1 VIDYSWRHTFLEIIR
16 RRIHMILR
24 SFLAVACLVTLG
36 ACQSTQPLTGSDL
49 VADAKTRITEV
60 DVGTVAVE
68 ITGDLVIVDV
78 REPAEYAD
86 GHIPGAT
93 NIPRG
98 VLEFR
103 IGGVEGL
110 EGLSNDERLQKP
122 IALYCRSGGRSALAA
137 DTLRSMGYTNVRS
150 IQGGFKAWQAQDLPV
165 EEPGD

>member
-1 VIDYSWRHTFLEIIR
+1 
-16 RRIHMILR
+16 MILR
-24 SFLAVACLVTLG
+24 SILTISCVILLYG
-36 ACQSTQPLTGSDL
+36 CQAAPPLTGSDL

-60 DVGTVAVE
+60 DAGNFAAEDTDD
-68 ITGDLVIVDV
+68 IVIVDV
-78 REPAEYAD
+78 REPAEYAV

-103 IGGVEGL
+103 IASVDGL
-110 EGLSNDERLQKP
+110 DGLSDDDRLQRP

-150 IQGGFKAWQAQDLPV
+150 IHGGFKAWQSQDLPV
-165 EEPGD
+165 AIPD

>member
-1 VIDYSWRHTFLEIIR
+1 
-16 RRIHMILR
+16 MILR
-24 SFLAVACLVTLG
+24 SIFIISCVILLY
-36 ACQSTQPLTGSDL
+36 ACQTAQPLTGTDL

-60 DVGTVAVE
+60 DAGKFSGE
-68 ITGDLVIVDV
+68 NFDDIVIVDV
-78 REPAEYAD
+78 REPEEYSD

-93 NIPRG
+93 NVPRG

-103 IGGVEGL
+103 IEDVEGL

-122 IALYCRSGGRSALAA
+122 VAVYCRSGGRSALAA

-165 EEPGD
+165 EKPD

>member
-1 VIDYSWRHTFLEIIR
+1 
-16 RRIHMILR
+16 MILR
-24 SFLAVACLVTLG
+24 SLLTISCVILLY
-36 ACQSTQPLTGSDL
+36 ACQSPQPLTGSDL

-60 DVGTVAVE
+60 DAGNFATE
-68 ITGDLVIVDV
+68 DTDDIVIIDV

-103 IGGVEGL
+103 IAGVDGL
-110 EGLSNDERLQKP
+110 EGLSNDDRLQKS
-122 IALYCRSGGRSALAA
+122 IALYCRSDRRSALAA

-150 IQGGFKAWQAQDLPV
+150 IQGGFKAWQSQDLPI
-165 EEPGD
+165 EKPD